1 MPVHLFP
8 AKVEALDETSPFL
21 RVVRHEPNPEQFPF
35 GFEEPL
41 SEFFPVNGSSRQSRH
56 SCYRKR
62 QTTHDRQKAKRRMKC
77 EYWSFLRSLS
87 TSADLLESECKGM
100 YWAARF
106 STMSLI
112 SLNGRFRACAAS
124 MSASTAR
131 GAGGQSLDLLRFI
144 SNG

>member
-21 RVVRHEPNPEQFPF
+21 RVVRLEPNPEQFPF

-100 YWAARF
+100 YWAAPLTSPGSPPTSPIPRLRRLDVRQHCTW
-106 STMSLI
+106 SRWSV
-112 SLNGRFRACAAS
+112 
-124 MSASTAR
+124 AR
-131 GAGGQSLDLLRFI
+131 PTTIHL
-144 SNG
+144 